1 MLIFLSKSQGRLGQ
15 MANPINVFSFASM
28 VYPTFTM
35 LAYAGFVAAV
45 LLAADWYV
53 WGRTYAANFRTPNN
67 VKPQGDLVERFLTRA
82 VAVNEARVPF
92 TEMNPVPVCSEDD
105 GQHGF
110 KRVA

>member
-1 MLIFLSKSQGRLGQ
+1 

-53 WGRTYAANFRTPNN
+53 WGRTYATNFRTPRT
-67 VKPQGDLVERFLTRA
+67 VKPQGDLVERFLVRA
-82 VAVNEARVPF
+82 VAVNETHVPL
-92 TEMNPVPVCSEDD
+92 TEMNPVPACVEDD
-105 GQHGF
+105 RHGF

>member
-1 MLIFLSKSQGRLGQ
+1 MV
-15 MANPINVFSFASM
+15 NPNINVFSFAAM

-53 WGRTYAANFRTPNN
+53 WSRTFAADFRTPHK
-67 VKPQGDLVERFLTRA
+67 VKPQGDFVERFLARA
-82 VAVNEARVPF
+82 IAANESRVPF
-92 TEMNPVPVCSEDD
+92 TEMNPAPVCTEDE
-105 GQHGF
+105 GHGF